1 MAASKTKKPVRKSQF
16 KLTSEQEAD
25 LRKVFD
31 IFSKGGE
38 ESGYGTISAEDI
50 KIAFRALGYEP
61 KQKEIRQ
68 LISGVDKDG
77 KGLLDFNDYLAI
89 MTKKMTQKDDVEDL
103 QKAFELLDR
112 DRDGK
117 INSGDLQSVAAELG
131 YFTGTMAEDLQEMI
145 DFADKD
151 GDGVVSEREFL
162 KFLKKTTF
170 E

>member
-1 MAASKTKKPVRKSQF
+1 M
-16 KLTSEQEAD
+16 
-25 LRKVFD
+25 
-31 IFSKGGE
+31 
-38 ESGYGTISAEDI
+38 
-50 KIAFRALGYEP
+50 
-61 KQKEIRQ
+61 
-68 LISGVDKDG
+68 DKDG

-112 DRDGK
+112 DGDGK